1 MRHFLQYWKN
11 YNSAKELGTPLDFAA
26 SAQFKKLKPGD
37 TLWIVALKQQRL
49 TLLGRLLVGE
59 VVSRRLAIKQLGDR
73 VYDAPLVALA
83 NPGTDR
89 AIIEADIHKLASQ
102 LRFQS
107 LHDRLSVHDSPL
119 TQQLQSLRELTPKT
133 ARLLRSVLDSSGA
146 QGQKH
151 YPRRVLFARVG
162 WMKYYAGPQ
171 TGDEKPIGGGENNK
185 KNIGHEIFNFTNFGG
200 RLYGFV
206 STPKGHISFERIE
219 PTSGQQ
225 DRLDDVLVVFVARQ
239 RIVGWYLGATVH
251 RTGVKFPSPVATE
264 IRKRL
269 KKAGTKNFKLEKYR
283 FETPVEDAV
292 LLPTHERAH
301 EVPGAVKGGFGQSNL
316 CYVYESSGKRKSAAW
331 MSEAVTYVLNY
342 GKANLL
348 TNPNADNESDEAA
361 TMSQEQAAGFQSDPA
376 IRKAVEQFA
385 MTEAHAVLVGKGY
398 KNLRDT
404 SKFKP
409 YDYTC
414 ERDGKKFFVE
424 VKGTQTSGKTL
435 VLTRGEVEHI
445 NSHTEQCILVLVHSV
460 NVSSNGRVKV
470 SKGKTEVRELWAL
483 HPADLNPIQYLW
495 TFS

>member
-1 MRHFLQYWKN
+1 MRHFLQYWRT
-11 YNSAKELGTPLDFAA
+11 YDPTKELGTPLDFAA
-26 SAQFKKLKPGD
+26 SAQFKRLKSGD
-37 TLWIVALKQQRL
+37 TLWIVALSKHKL
-49 TLLGRLLVGE
+49 TLLGRLVVGS
-59 VVSRRLAIKQLGDR
+59 VVTRKDAIRKLGDR

-83 NPGTDR
+83 EPGTEQD
-89 AIIEADIHKLASQ
+89 IIETDIQDLASQ
-102 LRFQS
+102 LRFNS
-107 LHDRLSVHDSPL
+107 VHDRLLLPDA
-119 TQQLQSLRELTPKT
+119 TRTDGKQLQTLRELTLESSD
-133 ARLLRSVLDSSGA
+133 LLEPVLKSTQ
-146 QGQKH
+146 QGQTQH
-151 YPRRVLFARVG
+151 PRRVLFARVG
-162 WMKYYAGPQ
+162 WMTYYAGPQ
-171 TGDEKPIGGGENNK
+171 TGDEKPVGGGENNK

-435 VLTRGEVEHI
+435 VLT
-445 NSHTEQCILVLVHSV
+445 
-460 NVSSNGRVKV
+460 SS
-470 SKGKTEVRELWAL
+470 LWCKSG
-483 HPADLNPIQYLW
+483 
-495 TFS
+495 T